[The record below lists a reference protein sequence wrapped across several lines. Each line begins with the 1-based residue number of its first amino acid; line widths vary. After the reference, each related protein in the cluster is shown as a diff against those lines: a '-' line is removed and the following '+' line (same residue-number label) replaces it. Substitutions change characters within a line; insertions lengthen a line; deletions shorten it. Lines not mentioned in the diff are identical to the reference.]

1 MHTPSLYSQENLI
14 SAAHNVH
21 PWRWSRVYVR
31 QSGLLLSTLMS
42 TCWRSR
48 SDQRRRVTSRFVHF
62 MLMCCIYS
70 LALQAS
76 SWSSQEWLV
85 SGHSKFNI
93 THSSK
98 HTLGT
103 HEAWNNTPN
112 TASSTPP
119 SWPHHALCK
128 SATLIYL
135 CPSHYNSSSV
145 NPTFTLYQATPI
157 TPPSSAPTS
166 DPSFSLCYLQLGSLS
181 AYADVRSGCRVM

>member
-48 SDQRRRVTSRFVHF
+48 SDQRRRVISRFMHF

-93 THSSK
+93 TRSSK
-98 HTLGT
+98 HILGT
-103 HEAWNNTPN
+103 HEAWNNTPK
-112 TASSTPP
+112 TDLLP
-119 SWPHHALCK
+119 
-128 SATLIYL
+128 
-135 CPSHYNSSSV
+135 CPD
-145 NPTFTLYQATPI
+145 LI
-157 TPPSSAPTS
+157 TPSISQPPIFICIPLTTISALWT
-166 DPSFSLCYLQLGSLS
+166 LHLL
-181 AYADVRSGCRVM
+181 